1 MPIPITY
8 IKFPEVDLHQHYG
21 HKLRG
26 YFGNLFKEKSP
37 LLHNHYDD
45 GRLRYAYPLVQYKV
59 IDNIPMLV
67 GFGEGSELLIELFTR
82 IKRLELGNF
91 VVNIYS
97 KNLKRIIY
105 EPEILK
111 DNFNR
116 YKFKSLWMGLNQNNF
131 KKYSLLLP
139 GAEQTIFLSNILVG
153 NILSFFKGVGYR
165 AEDKI
170 SALPEVKPRTTMF
183 KNKKMTAFSGEF
195 HTNVSLP
202 DFAGLGKSVS
212 RGFGTIESY

>member
-170 SALPEVKPRTTMF
+170 SALPEVEPRTTMF